1 MGEEGKNVRAARHP
15 WRWLAVLVS
24 AVSALLGALILCLLL
39 FVAVLKGRDLAL
51 PYWVEDRVASIL
63 SENLPDAEVKF
74 SDVFLTLSENWAPQ
88 FQFENVSISLPGPL
102 EAPLEVR
109 SLRVE
114 VNLPALLEGQ
124 IRPEMLIADG
134 VFMPL
139 SRQKTGDIYVQS
151 ADLKPSDVAMTLF
164 PTLIMPMDQ
173 VLQTALFESLKT
185 IAINNIAIT
194 YQDFLSRRNWVIDG
208 ARLVLKK
215 QGAALSLDVSMGLLA
230 GGADYASLRAGIERQ
245 IGESAANFDVLFE
258 DLPAQDMASQ
268 LPFFAWL
275 NAVEGP
281 ISGAIN
287 GAIDESGA
295 LGALS
300 VSLQIKQGALRP
312 NETAVPI
319 QFETA
324 QTYFT
329 YDPLDRRLEFDQ
341 IRIVGSD
348 VSFLGQGYAA
358 LEMNEAWPDSL
369 FGQLR
374 FSEAKA
380 KLQNSQLDAVI
391 LDDALV
397 DFRLNL
403 TPFRLEVGQFYAT
416 NSAKKISV
424 RGEARVNAE
433 ALGWSVA
440 LDARTPALTKA
451 AIMEYWPV
459 GFKPR
464 SRDWVS
470 KNVKHSKLRDVR
482 FAWRLPANQPPV
494 LDLGFAYEETAL
506 RVTKSLP
513 MITQAR
519 GQFSSNSNRL
529 ATNLSAGFMTASG
542 ARPVD
547 MSGTR
552 FVIPDTKK
560 IPSDGVADVVVSGQ
574 LADVL
579 PLVDII
585 VSSRNSETKLPK
597 IPGVGEVALTASV
610 SFSMVKNGGDSV
622 EIFAEGDVKNFEGEF
637 GDTGA
642 VISSDLVQIALSP
655 KQLELTGTGRFDQVP
670 FTAKFQKGLGPDQA
684 DVPALLEAELDL
696 SSELVSRFTG
706 AEIEG
711 LISGSSPAQITA
723 SLPSGAEASFSL
735 SSDLVGLGVNAK
747 QINWQK
753 PAKKP
758 AQFRLTGRY
767 NKRVLTDA
775 FSLTGAGLNLKG
787 AVDYAEQEEF
797 KSLSISKLQVD
808 DILDVFGQF
817 NPAMGIEIFG
827 GWVNFPNLMA
837 GMPETN
843 AAQTAPLALKVAL
856 DEVVLGEN
864 KLTEFRADLIS
875 APQLSGP
882 FSAKVNG
889 VAQVVA
895 VLSPLNGRTAL
906 EVTSEQAGRLLT
918 SVGALQSATGG
929 QLRLNLSPTQQMG
942 ETDGLLEIR
951 NVKVQKAPVFAELLN
966 AISIVGLLEQLTG
979 PGILLSEI
987 DAKFRSTKEQIIVE
1001 SASAFGPSIGL
1012 SLDGYYNRKAQSLD
1026 MQGVL
1031 SPIYFINGIGSALTR
1046 KGDGLF
1052 GFSFNLDGKKGQP
1065 SLEVNP
1071 LSILTPGIFREV
1083 FRRPP
1088 PKLE

>member
-1 MGEEGKNVRAARHP
+1 M
-15 WRWLAVLVS
+15 
-24 AVSALLGALILCLLL
+24 
-39 FVAVLKGRDLAL
+39 
-51 PYWVEDRVASIL
+51 
-63 SENLPDAEVKF
+63 
-74 SDVFLTLSENWAPQ
+74 
-88 FQFENVSISLPGPL
+88 
-102 EAPLEVR
+102 
-109 SLRVE
+109 
-114 VNLPALLEGQ
+114 
-124 IRPEMLIADG
+124 
-134 VFMPL
+134 
-139 SRQKTGDIYVQS
+139 
-151 ADLKPSDVAMTLF
+151 
-164 PTLIMPMDQ
+164 
-173 VLQTALFESLKT
+173 
-185 IAINNIAIT
+185 
-194 YQDFLSRRNWVIDG
+194 
-208 ARLVLKK
+208 
-215 QGAALSLDVSMGLLA
+215 
-230 GGADYASLRAGIERQ
+230 
-245 IGESAANFDVLFE
+245 
-258 DLPAQDMASQ
+258 
-268 LPFFAWL
+268 
-275 NAVEGP
+275 
-281 ISGAIN
+281 
-287 GAIDESGA
+287 
-295 LGALS
+295 
-300 VSLQIKQGALRP
+300 
-312 NETAVPI
+312 
-319 QFETA
+319 
-324 QTYFT
+324 
-329 YDPLDRRLEFDQ
+329 
-341 IRIVGSD
+341 
-348 VSFLGQGYAA
+348 
-358 LEMNEAWPDSL
+358 
-369 FGQLR
+369 
-374 FSEAKA
+374 
-380 KLQNSQLDAVI
+380 
-391 LDDALV
+391 
-397 DFRLNL
+397 
-403 TPFRLEVGQFYAT
+403 
-416 NSAKKISV
+416 
-424 RGEARVNAE
+424 
-433 ALGWSVA
+433 
-440 LDARTPALTKA
+440 
-451 AIMEYWPV
+451 
-459 GFKPR
+459 
-464 SRDWVS
+464 
-470 KNVKHSKLRDVR
+470 
-482 FAWRLPANQPPV
+482 
-494 LDLGFAYEETAL
+494 
-506 RVTKSLP
+506 
-513 MITQAR
+513 
-519 GQFSSNSNRL
+519 
-529 ATNLSAGFMTASG
+529 
-542 ARPVD
+542 
-547 MSGTR
+547 
-552 FVIPDTKK
+552 
-560 IPSDGVADVVVSGQ
+560 SGQ

-597 IPGVGEVALTASV
+597 IPGVGEIALTASV

-622 EIFAEGDVKNFEGEF
+622 EIFAEGDVKNFEGGF

-655 KQLELTGTGRFDQVP
+655 EQLELTGTGRFDQVP

-696 SSELVSRFTG
+696 SSELVNRFTG

-711 LISGSSPAQITA
+711 LISGSSPAQVTA

-753 PAKKP
+753 PAEKP

-775 FSLTGAGLNLKG
+775 FSLTGAGLNLEG

-817 NPAMGIEIFG
+817 NPAMGIEVFG
-827 GWVNFPNLMA
+827 GWLNFPKLME

-875 APQLSGP
+875 VPQLSGP

-889 VAQVVA
+889 VAQVEA

-929 QLRLNLSPTQQMG
+929 QLRLNLTPTQQMG

-987 DAKFRSTKEQIIVE
+987 DAKFRSTEEQIIVE
-1001 SASAFGPSIGL
+1001 AASAFGPSIGL
-1012 SLDGYYNRKAQSLD
+1012 SLDGYYNRKAESLD

-1052 GFSFNLDGKKGQP
+1052 GFSFKLDGKKGQP

-1071 LSILTPGIFREV
+1071 LSILTPGIFRDV

>member
-1 MGEEGKNVRAARHP
+1 VGEEGKNVMVARHP
-15 WRWLAVLVS
+15 RRWLAILVS

-39 FVAVLKGRDLAL
+39 FIAVLKGRDLPL
-51 PYWVEDRVASIL
+51 PYWVEGRVASIL

-74 SDVFLTLSENWAPQ
+74 SDLFLTLSENWAPQ

-102 EAPLEVR
+102 DAPLDVR

-114 VNLPALLEGQ
+114 VNLPALFEGQ

-245 IGESAANFDVLFE
+245 IGESAANFDVVFE
-258 DLPAQDMASQ
+258 DFPAQDMASQ

-275 NAVEGP
+275 NPVEGP

-287 GAIDESGA
+287 GAIDGSGA

-300 VSLQIKQGALRP
+300 VSLQIKQGAVRP

-341 IRIVGSD
+341 IKIVGSD

-374 FSEAKA
+374 FSEARA
-380 KLQNSQLDAVI
+380 NFQNSQLDAVI

-403 TPFRLEVGQFYAT
+403 TPFRLDIGQFYAT

-424 RGEARVNAE
+424 RGQARVNAE

-440 LDARTPALTKA
+440 LDARTPTLTKA

-622 EIFAEGDVKNFEGEF
+622 EIFAEGDVKNFEGGF

-642 VISSDLVQIALSP
+642 VISSDLVQIVLSP
-655 KQLELTGTGRFDQVP
+655 EQLELTGTGRFDQVP

-696 SSELVSRFTG
+696 SSELVNRFTG

-711 LISGSSPAQITA
+711 LISGSSPAQVTA

-753 PAKKP
+753 PAEKP

-775 FSLTGAGLNLKG
+775 FSLTGAGLNLEG

-817 NPAMGIEIFG
+817 NPAMGIEVFG
-827 GWVNFPNLMA
+827 GWLNFPKLME

-875 APQLSGP
+875 VPQLSGP

-889 VAQVVA
+889 VAQVEA

-929 QLRLNLSPTQQMG
+929 QLRLNLTPTQQMG

-979 PGILLSEI
+979 PGILLSEV
-987 DAKFRSTKEQIIVE
+987 DAKFRSTEEQIIVE

-1012 SLDGYYNRKAQSLD
+1012 SLDGYYNRKAESLD

-1052 GFSFNLDGKKGQP
+1052 GFSFKLDGKKGQP

-1071 LSILTPGIFREV
+1071 LSILTPGIFRDV